1 MDSDTWHFAN
11 SRASCD
17 SYKPPLEHNKSNPHV
32 YLDIEIGRKEV
43 GRIIIELKADAAP
56 KTAEN
61 FRQLCTGEA
70 GDKMTF
76 VASPFHRSVACC
88 VRALPP
94 AVLSPIADAMS
105 RLAGSVIPNFM
116 CQGGDITN
124 GNGTGG
130 RSIYG
135 ETFADENFTLQHA
148 GPGVLSMANAGP
160 NTNGSLSPPGPSVI
174 QLRPRP

>member
-76 VASPFHRSVACC
+76 VASPFHRSVAVSARC
-88 VRALPP
+88 ALP
-94 AVLSPIADAMS
+94 
-105 RLAGSVIPNFM
+105 
-116 CQGGDITN
+116 C
-124 GNGTGG
+124 
-130 RSIYG
+130 
-135 ETFADENFTLQHA
+135 
-148 GPGVLSMANAGP
+148 
-160 NTNGSLSPPGPSVI
+160 
-174 QLRPRP
+174 